1 MSMLF
6 VAFPDNKN
14 RNILVTIRRDD
25 DPSKT
30 YGSPDVPHGRFS
42 ILYRA
47 AKIINNSDSPCRYTL
62 PQWTAAELESI
73 RSGCHQEAEQD
84 NPIVPV
90 TEDEVLDRYYKH
102 DPETGE
108 RTDEPTGE
116 FPSIEAC
123 RAAMEAE
130 REQMRQAAIAEETE
144 AKYNNSLEMCLV
156 APAATSELEA
166 VMEADK
172 RITIFQAKDDNFPW
186 PPKND
191 TEFEKIIL

>member
-1 MSMLF
+1 MLF

-14 RNILVTIRRDD
+14 RRILVTIKRDD
-25 DPSKT
+25 DMSKT
-30 YGSPDVPHGRFS
+30 YGSDDVPHGRLS

-47 AKIINNSDSPCRYTL
+47 AKIINESESPCRYTL
-62 PQWTAAELESI
+62 PQWTQSELESI
-73 RSGCHQEAEQD
+73 RSGCHSQAEEE
-84 NPIVPV
+84 NPVVPV

-123 RAAMEAE
+123 REAMEAE
-130 REQMRQAAIAEETE
+130 RESMRQSVIAEQTE

-156 APAATSELEA
+156 APASTPQLEA
-166 VMEADK
+166 TLKADK
-172 RITIFQAKDDNFPW
+172 RIAIFQARDENFKWPLDDR
-186 PPKND
+186 
-191 TEFEKIIL
+191 EIERLI